1 MVCEFYLDT
10 HVYTYIYMYLFVYI
24 SQLKILGLHKLKD
37 QSRASP
43 DTTNTHARVYTRTFL
58 VLLTVVNKFFPCL

>member
-10 HVYTYIYMYLFVYI
+10 HVYTYTYLYMYLFVYV

-43 DTTNTHARVYTRTFL
+43 DYKHMHMYTHARF
-58 VLLTVVNKFFPCL
+58 